1 MNSLTLEQS
10 PTIAAQPAEHF
21 RPIVHCTR
29 GRGHGGITRLM
40 SPSDLGHWVKPF
52 VFLDHFDDSTMRPGT
67 MPLHPHSGI
76 ATLTYLIEG
85 AIRYEDTTGKAGTLP
100 AGGVEWMM
108 AGGGVWHTGGPA
120 SSGRIRGFQLWVAMP
135 PELENAPAHSQ
146 YLEPQALPQAGPAKV
161 LLGRYGDKS
170 SPVAAPSP
178 MTYLAVQLRAGEHWR
193 FAPPA
198 GHSVAWLAVS
208 EGSLHVPQQVNEGE
222 MAVFEESHE
231 PIDIWATHDA
241 QFVFGSAAKHPYEL
255 VLGHYSVHTSEAAL
269 RQGEAGIRI
278 IGAQLG
284 DLPRAAF

>member
-120 SSGRIRGFQLWVAMP
+120 SSGASSCGWQCRRNWRTHRRTA
-135 PELENAPAHSQ
+135 NTWSRR
-146 YLEPQALPQAGPAKV
+146 
-161 LLGRYGDKS
+161 RY
-170 SPVAAPSP
+170 
-178 MTYLAVQLRAGEHWR
+178 R
-193 FAPPA
+193 
-198 GHSVAWLAVS
+198 
-208 EGSLHVPQQVNEGE
+208 
-222 MAVFEESHE
+222 
-231 PIDIWATHDA
+231 
-241 QFVFGSAAKHPYEL
+241 
-255 VLGHYSVHTSEAAL
+255 
-269 RQGEAGIRI
+269 RQGLRKCCWAGMVT
-278 IGAQLG
+278 
-284 DLPRAAF
+284 RAARLQRPPL